1 MLTVITDAAGLAA
14 AQQQLGAQLQ
24 AALNQTCEGTVAGPG
39 GGFAATLHYGPA
51 LDLRHGYQAQGHK
64 HFNGFGTGA
73 PLPGKKMSLAAEIN
87 FPVQGLSRALSGV
100 FARNEQGRIHVLHR
114 GKIRGG
120 KALFFE
126 HYQGRQVEAD
136 DGGRPDTFALIGT
149 LDDAGFPQQMRDFV
163 QEILRIK
170 AAAK

>member
-1 MLTVITDAAGLAA
+1 MLTVITDAASLAA

-24 AALNQTCEGTVAGPG
+24 AALNQASEGTVAGPG

-51 LDLRHGYQAQGHK
+51 LDLWYVYQALGNR

-73 PLPGKKMSLAAEIN
+73 PQSGKKMSLAAEIN
-87 FPVQGLSRALSGV
+87 FPVEDLSRAISGV
-100 FARNEQGRIHVLHR
+100 FARDDAGRTHVLHR

-120 KALFFE
+120 KALFFQ
-126 HYQGRQVEAD
+126 HYRGTRVEAD
-136 DGGRPDTFALIGT
+136 DGGKPDTFALIGT

-163 QEILRIK
+163 REILRIK